1 MKYFVVSDIHSC
13 FSELKKSLDKVK
25 FDRNNPEH
33 MLIVCGDI
41 FDRGEEA
48 VETFNF
54 LYSLNKKNCILIK
67 GNHEELYL
75 NLLEKDFPENH
86 DFSNGTVETFC
97 QIANVNPDLM
107 NIRKVIKEE
116 ITKNG
121 AEDCDLVEI
130 LNKSNNKMFARWKEI
145 LEIVKKSKVTKW
157 LKSSRWI
164 DYYELDKYIFVHSFI
179 PTVSTVPTYDKD
191 VSYYRKYFTYNE
203 NWRKKSTKEQ
213 WKESRWGCPFKQY
226 NAGLFYEEKK
236 RGKILVCGHWSVND
250 FHLEYENK
258 PNDYSIYY
266 GSNLIAIDGCTV
278 LTKQVNVLVID
289 NNFNIVKNL

>member
-1 MKYFVVSDIHSC
+1 MKYFIVSDIHSC

-41 FDRGEEA
+41 FDRGKETI
-48 VETFNF
+48 ETFNF
-54 LYSLNKKNCILIK
+54 LSSLNKRNCILIK

-86 DFSNGTVETFC
+86 DFSNGTVGTFC

-107 NIRKVIKEE
+107 DVRKIIKEE
-116 ITKNG
+116 MTKDG

-145 LEIVKKSKVTKW
+145 LETVRKSKVTKW

-164 DYYELDKYIFVHSFI
+164 DYYELDKYIFVHGFI
-179 PTVSTVPTYDKD
+179 PTVSKYPTYDRD
-191 VSYYRKYFTYNE
+191 VSFYRQYFTYNE
-203 NWRKKSTKEQ
+203 NWRKKSTKKE
-213 WKESRWGCPFKQY
+213 WSESRWGCPFKLY
-226 NAGLFYEEKK
+226 NAGLFNEEKK
-236 RGKILVCGHWSVND
+236 NGKILVCGHWSAND
-250 FHLEYENK
+250 FHSEYENK
-258 PNDYSIYY
+258 PNDYSTYY

-278 LTKQVNVLVID
+278 LTRQVNVLVID

>member
-1 MKYFVVSDIHSC
+1 MKYFIVSDIHSC

-41 FDRGEEA
+41 FDKGKET

-121 AEDCDLVEI
+121 AEDCDLTEI
-130 LNKSNNKMFARWKEI
+130 LNKSNNKMFTRWKEI

-164 DYYELDKYIFVHSFI
+164 DYYELDKYIFVHGFI

-191 VSYYRKYFTYNE
+191 VS
-203 NWRKKSTKEQ
+203 
-213 WKESRWGCPFKQY
+213 
-226 NAGLFYEEKK
+226 
-236 RGKILVCGHWSVND
+236 
-250 FHLEYENK
+250 
-258 PNDYSIYY
+258 
-266 GSNLIAIDGCTV
+266 
-278 LTKQVNVLVID
+278 
-289 NNFNIVKNL
+289 